1 VDRQRGIDVRD
12 GKNNLPIGKSHP
24 MTQYA
29 KEQEYIRRFMDEFD
43 ATEITEGEYNDEVD
57 VTDKGETRKSVPP
70 PF

>member
-1 VDRQRGIDVRD
+1 MRD
-12 GKNNLPIGKSHP
+12 EKNSLPIGKSHP

-43 ATEITEGEYNDEVD
+43 ATEITEDEYNDNEVD
-57 VTDKGETRKSVPP
+57 VTDKGETRKNVPP